1 MEETSV
7 LDAAALISCDV
18 NQHHAHPLAYL
29 YRSHLTPPS
38 GSSKR
43 IRVMSGRMISILTCV
58 RIPVKHSMSVNV
70 TTASWDIDAVAL
82 IHGDDIIGRF
92 LMIFLLFARSIVGV

>member
-7 LDAAALISCDV
+7 LDTAALIPCDV

-38 GSSKR
+38 GSIER
-43 IRVMSGRMISILTCV
+43 IYGMSGRMISVLACV
-58 RIPVKHSMSVNV
+58 RIPVKHSVSVNV

-82 IHGDDIIGRF
+82 IHGDDVIGRF
-92 LMIFLLFARSIVGV
+92 LMIFLFFARSVVGV